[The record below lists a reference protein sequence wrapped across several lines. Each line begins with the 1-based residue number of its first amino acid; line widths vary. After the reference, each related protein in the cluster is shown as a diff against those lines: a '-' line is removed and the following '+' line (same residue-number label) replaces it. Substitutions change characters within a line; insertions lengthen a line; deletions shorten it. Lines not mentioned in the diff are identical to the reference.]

1 MTPAVRTP
9 AVAGR
14 FYPGRAEDLLRE
26 VREFTSPSKTP
37 IETGRIDAIG
47 CVAPHAGYIYCGG
60 VAGAVYSRL
69 KIPERCV
76 ILCPNH
82 TGKGRPLAIMANTTW
97 QTPLGEVAADA
108 DMAARLL
115 RRFPALQEDSAAHR
129 AEHAI
134 EVQLPFLQASRPELR
149 IVPIAIGTSDFDVL
163 RGLGE
168 TLADVIA
175 DHHQEDQKTERQAK
189 VLIIASSD
197 MNHYESDTI
206 TRIKDHKA
214 IERVLAMDA
223 RGLWEVVLN
232 EDISMCGFGPTV
244 VMLTAAKLLGATSAT
259 LVKYATSG
267 DVSGDY
273 ESVVGYAGIIVE

>member
-1 MTPAVRTP
+1 M
-9 AVAGR
+9 G
-14 FYPGRAEDLLRE
+14 
-26 VREFTSPSKTP
+26 
-37 IETGRIDAIG
+37 
-47 CVAPHAGYIYCGG
+47 
-60 VAGAVYSRL
+60 
-69 KIPERCV
+69 
-76 ILCPNH
+76 
-82 TGKGRPLAIMANTTW
+82 
-97 QTPLGEVAADA
+97 
-108 DMAARLL
+108 ARLL

-134 EVQLPFLQASRPELR
+134 EVQLPFLQAQQPELNL
-149 IVPIAIGTSDFDVL
+149 VPIVIGTSDFDVL

-168 TLADVIA
+168 ALADVIA
-175 DHHQEDQKTERQAK
+175 GRQEEGQEEDREEK

-197 MNHYESDTI
+197 MNHYESDAI
-206 TRIKDHKA
+206 TRVKDHKA

-223 RGLWEVVLN
+223 RGLWEVVMN
-232 EDISMCGFGPTV
+232 EDITMCGFGPTI